1 MIAGIRRGAAA
12 DIPAI
17 RAIAHAAWP
26 VAYGSI
32 LSPAQLVY
40 MLQLMYS
47 EAALREQMEVK
58 GHRFLIAEA
67 NGAALGFVGFEH
79 GYKGQRR
86 TRLHKLYI
94 LPETK
99 GTGLGALLLA
109 AVEAAARAA
118 GDEAIELNVNRFNP
132 TKDWYLRRGFDIE
145 RNEVIDIGHG
155 YVMDDHVMAKPL
167 G

>member
-1 MIAGIRRGAAA
+1 MNAGIRPGAAA
-12 DIPAI
+12 DIPVL
-17 RAIAHAAWP
+17 RSIAHAAWP

-32 LSPAQLVY
+32 LSPAQLAY
-40 MLQLMYS
+40 MLELMYS
-47 EAALREQMEVK
+47 EAALREQLEVK

-67 NGAALGFVGFEH
+67 DGGALGFAGFEH
-79 GYKGQRR
+79 RHKDRSR

-94 LPETK
+94 LPEKK
-99 GTGLGALLLA
+99 GAGLGALLLA

-132 TKDWYLRRGFDIE
+132 TKDWYLRRGFAIE
-145 RNEVIDIGHG
+145 RDEVIDIGHG
-155 YVMDDHVMAKPL
+155 YVMDDHVMAKLL